1 MPTQVPDLALPTC
14 TVGGEDGVLVNR
26 ISPVNL
32 PGGEIEGV
40 ELAFQHYFRSL
51 PKPFNGLGIIA
62 NYAYQNGTR
71 DQVFNTPAALD
82 EQGEQRSLPLNFVR
96 LSENSYNFTAFYEKP
111 KWSARLRYT
120 YRDAFLVS
128 ESTDIS
134 NGFRSTPMIEGSLTP
149 LGPTKSINASR
160 YAEWR

>member
-1 MPTQVPDLALPTC
+1 M
-14 TVGGEDGVLVNR
+14 GGEDGVLVNR

-71 DQVFNTPAALD
+71 DQVFNTPDMD
-82 EQGEQRSLPLNFVR
+82 EQGAT
-96 LSENSYNFTAFYEKP
+96 FT
-111 KWSARLRYT
+111 T
-120 YRDAFLVS
+120 
-128 ESTDIS
+128 T
-134 NGFRSTPMIEGSLTP
+134 
-149 LGPTKSINASR
+149 
-160 YAEWR
+160 